1 MNLIPRLSIGASA
14 AALALGVF
22 TLVADAQ
29 QGAPAPQPG
38 AAAKGPTVPPAA
50 KAAVP
55 KAEAK
60 KAEPKKDATKSASP
74 CQGVEQAA
82 CAAKTECTWIAATKR
97 KDGKDVKA
105 YCRAKPTKS
114 TAAAAPKAA
123 PKAAAPAA
131 KAPEPKKQ

>member
-1 MNLIPRLSIGASA
+1 MNLISRLSVGASA

-38 AAAKGPTVPPAA
+38 AAKAQSVPPVA
-50 KAAVP
+50 KAPA
-55 KAEAK
+55 A
-60 KAEPKKDATKSASP
+60 KAEPKKAAEPKKVAASP
-74 CQGVEQAA
+74 CQGIEQAA

-105 YCRAKPTKS
+105 YCRAKPAKS
-114 TAAAAPKAA
+114 AAAAAPKAA

-131 KAPEPKKQ
+131 KAAEPKKQ